1 MERIKRTAQGAQQGV
16 NMFGLSYIR
25 IAIALAAVAAIA
37 GAAWKIHHTGVVSGR
52 AEVQAAWDADI
63 ALRTAAALKAS
74 EQARATEQVLQTKVL
89 KVSNDYAK
97 SQKAHAVAV
106 ASANDE
112 LRQLQAV
119 LARPD
124 KSSADSTATTGAYGT
139 GGLERDILGDCAK
152 TVVQLAITAD
162 RLEGKVVG
170 LQDYIRSVAR

>member
-1 MERIKRTAQGAQQGV
+1 
-16 NMFGLSYIR
+16 MFGLSYIR
-25 IAIALAAVAAIA
+25 IAAALALVVAIA
-37 GAAWKIHHTGVVSGR
+37 AAGWKIHHTGVVSGR
-52 AEVQAAWDADI
+52 AEVQASWDADI
-63 ALRTAAALKAS
+63 AVRTAAALKAS
-74 EQARATEQVLQTKVL
+74 EKARATEQVLQTKVA

-124 KSSADSTATTGAYGT
+124 QGGTDSTATTGAYGT
-139 GGLERDILGDCAK
+139 GGLERELLGQCAK

-170 LQDYIRSVAR
+170 LQGYISSVQLP